1 MKNEITI
8 TLPYYNQPEML
19 KKQLEIW
26 ADYSADVAERVKVII
41 VDDGSPDYP
50 ALDVLKF
57 RALTSPFSI
66 SLYRIKENIPW
77 NHGGAR
83 NLAMTEAR
91 RWCIVTDM
99 DHAITDEDMR
109 KLLSMN
115 LERTSYYMF
124 NRKKVLADD
133 STEIYARHGDSFLLT
148 KDAYWKVGGYN
159 EEFSGYWNGV
169 SQLFRHN
176 LRERFR
182 FVQLTDIFL
191 ILYGR
196 DIISDASITQ
206 WSRRGGAYDL
216 KNNPKLYSKF
226 KKSLNNYKPV
236 NPLRFNYEKL
246 I

>member
-26 ADYSADVAERVKVII
+26 ADYPADVAERVKVII

-57 RALTSPFSI
+57 GALTLPFPI

-83 NLAMTEAR
+83 NLAMTEAQG
-91 RWCIVTDM
+91 WCIVTDM
-99 DHAITDEDMR
+99 DHAITEEDMR
-109 KLLSMN
+109 KLLSMDLQRN
-115 LERTSYYMF
+115 SYYMF
-124 NRKKVLADD
+124 NRKKVMPDYSIIPLG
-133 STEIYARHGDSFLLT
+133 RHVDSFLLT
-148 KDAYWKVGGYN
+148 REAYWKVGGYN

-169 SQLFRHN
+169 SRLFRHN
-176 LRERFR
+176 LRRRFNWVKLDDV
-182 FVQLTDIFL
+182 FLTYYDIDV
-191 ILYGR
+191 IP
-196 DIISDASITQ
+196 DASVLT
-206 WSRRGGAYDL
+206 WSKKGGQYDI
-216 KNNPKLYSKF
+216 KSWPNKYIQF
-226 KKSLNNYKPV
+226 KKSLKNYKPI
-236 NPLRFNYEKL
+236 NPLRFTWEKV

>member
-19 KKQLEIW
+19 RKQLEIW

-50 ALDVLKF
+50 ALDVLK
-57 RALTSPFSI
+57 SNSI
-66 SLYRIKENIPW
+66 KFPINLYRINENIPW

-91 RWCIVTDM
+91 GWCIVTDM
-99 DHAITDEDMR
+99 DHAITEEDMR
-109 KLLSMN
+109 RLLSMD

-124 NRKKVLADD
+124 NRKKALADD
-133 STEIYARHGDSFLLT
+133 SMEIYPRHGDSFFLT
-148 KDAYWKVGGYN
+148 RDAYWKVGGYN

-169 SQLFRHN
+169 SQLFRRN
-176 LRERFR
+176 LKKKFR
-182 FVQLTDIFL
+182 VVQLTDVFL

-196 DIISDASITQ
+196 DIIPDASITQ
-206 WSRRGGAYDL
+206 WSRRGGSYDL

-226 KKSLNNYKPV
+226 KKSLNHYKPV
-236 NPLRFNYEKL
+236 NLLRFHYEKL